1 VQPPTET
8 SVASLLATDAE
19 IRAEADRLLASGLRR
34 ILETYGDVHVI
45 GSYALRLM
53 VWRDLDIHIVTA
65 DFDQRRFFDLGG
77 QIADLLSPAK
87 MHFRNEFVMHTPDLP
102 RGLYWGVYLG
112 DERKDAWKID
122 IWASDEEGFRHAT
135 GFDER
140 LRGALTDDFRGH
152 ILRIKSAVWNH
163 PQYRKSF
170 SSADIYRA
178 VIEQKVRDVEG
189 FFEYLGTRRPA

>member
-1 VQPPTET
+1 VSTIQNP
-8 SVASLLATDAE
+8 VATDAE

-34 ILETYGDVHVI
+34 ILDNCGDVHVV

-53 VWRDLDIHIVTA
+53 VWRDLDIHIVCA
-65 DFDQRRFFDLGG
+65 AFDQRRFFDLGG
-77 QIADLLSPAK
+77 QIAELLSPAK
-87 MHFRNEFVMHTPDLP
+87 MHFRNEFVMQTPELP

-112 DERKDAWKID
+112 DERRGAWKID

-140 LRGALTDDFRGH
+140 LRTVLTDDLRAN

-189 FFEYLGTRRPA
+189 FFEYLGTRSSA